1 MKHVRHVLIV
11 GGVHGN
17 ELNGVYL
24 VKTLEPQRSPL
35 GQSFLERS
43 HLTATTLLA
52 NPEAIRLNRR
62 YVDTD
67 LNRCFD
73 RDDLANPD
81 LRLHEQQVAKQIYHH
96 VQAQPIDFV
105 VDLHTT
111 TANMGLTL
119 ILSSD
124 HPLNVAIA
132 AHLSTLSP
140 LVKILLLSPQSA
152 TNRLRGLCSL
162 GFTLE
167 AGAIAQGTLDA
178 RLFFESRRLLGETL
192 DFWNRCNQGERPTLP
207 SEVTVYEH
215 VQTLDFPRNA
225 DGEAIAMVHPDRQGQ
240 DYGAIAPSDPLFIGF
255 DGSVI
260 AYEGDEILHPIF
272 IHESAYWEKGIAM
285 YLAQKKT
292 LPVSPF

>member
-1 MKHVRHVLIV
+1 MKHVRNVLIV

-17 ELNGVYL
+17 ELNGIYL
-24 VKTLEPQRSPL
+24 VKTLEQQPAL
-35 GQSFLERS
+35 LERS

-52 NPEAIRLNRR
+52 NSDAIHQNRR
-62 YVDTD
+62 YVEMD

-73 RDDLANPD
+73 RDDLTNPD
-81 LRLHEQQVAKQIYHH
+81 LHLHEQQLAKQIYRQ

-132 AHLSTLSP
+132 AHLSILSP

-152 TNRLRGLCSL
+152 TRRLRGLCPL

-178 RLFFESRRLLGETL
+178 NLFFASRRLIGETL
-192 DFWNRCNQGERPTLP
+192 DYWNCWNQGNMPSLP
-207 SEVTVYEH
+207 SEATVYEH
-215 VQTLDFPRNA
+215 VQTLDFPRDA
-225 DGEAIAMVHPDRQGQ
+225 DGNVIAMVHPDRHGQ
-240 DYGAIAPSDPLFIGF
+240 DYGAIAPGDPLFMGF

-260 AYEGDEILHPIF
+260 PYDGQDVLYPIF
-272 IHESAYWEKGIAM
+272 IQESAYWEKGIAM
-285 YLAQKKT
+285 YLTRKKQM
-292 LPVSPF
+292 PISVMDA